1 MNATTKNAAVPKVQ
15 FRDIALDV
23 TWARLSRTYFGKSA
37 SWIYNKM
44 NGIDGNG
51 GRADFSEAEKATL
64 KAALYDLADRIKKA
78 ADEFE

>member
-1 MNATTKNAAVPKVQ
+1 MEATTKVAMPKLQ
-15 FRDIALDV
+15 FTDIALDV
-23 TWARLSRTYFGKSA
+23 SWARLSRAYFGKPA

-51 GRADFSEAEKATL
+51 GTAEFSEAEKATL
-64 KAALYDLADRIKKA
+64 KAALYDLASRIKTA